1 MTEPSLPPPQGKP
14 ADLPPPQGQPADLP
28 PPQGQPYDLPPPPDA
43 PPPPAPA
50 AVPVG
55 EQWRQLDPRMLF
67 LGPARTLLSLAVPML
82 VAVFGFG
89 QGGGSQ
95 MAVRFAGLFATLAV
109 LFGLIP
115 WFTTRYRVTSGQL
128 QVRRGLLN
136 RTVLTAPLDRVRSVD
151 LEAGVLHRVLGLA
164 KVRIGTGVDD
174 TRIELDSLGRDA
186 AAELRRYLLRRIE
199 QTVTRP
205 AAAGVGPEATGP
217 AEEAG
222 EGTELARIDW
232 SWLRYAPFS
241 LSSLAV
247 VAGVGGVGSQ
257 VLGDV
262 DVDETVVQDAW
273 GWLTAQA
280 VPLLVLAAVL
290 LVLLAWVVVSTLN
303 YVLQWWRLRLV
314 REPGG
319 TLRLTRGLL
328 TTRSTTVEETRV
340 RGARVVEP
348 LLLRLVHGAELF
360 TLATGVG
367 SGGTTRVLPP
377 CPWTVT
383 RDVGHTV
390 LRSDRAL
397 SVPLVR
403 HGPRART
410 RQVIQTLDGA
420 VLVTAALA
428 VATWFLDWPW
438 PVVPAGAAVA
448 LLLSVGVGLLA
459 YRNLGHELTE
469 DHLIAGS
476 GALNRSR
483 TVLERGGII
492 GWVVRQTFFQRRRG
506 LATLVATTAAGPEQ
520 VEIRDLPLPQ
530 AVALADAATPGLLDE
545 WLLPAGDGAGRGRHR
560 S

>member
-1 MTEPSLPPPQGKP
+1 MTEPS
-14 ADLPPPQGQPADLP
+14 LP

-43 PPPPAPA
+43 PPSPPP

-67 LGPARTLLSLAVPML
+67 LGPARTLLSMAVPML
-82 VAVFGFG
+82 VAVFGLG
-89 QGGGSQ
+89 QGGGGEV
-95 MAVRFAGLFATLAV
+95 ALRFAGLFATMAV

-151 LEAGVLHRVLGLA
+151 LEGPLLHRMLGLA

-186 AAELRRYLLRRIE
+186 AAELRRYLLRRSE
-199 QTVTRP
+199 Q
-205 AAAGVGPEATGP
+205 AGVRSAVSGAGPEAAGP
-217 AEEAG
+217 PEEAG

-247 VAGVGGVGSQ
+247 VAGIGGVGSQ
-257 VLGDV
+257 VLRDV
-262 DVDETVVQDAW
+262 DVDETVVRDAW
-273 GWLTAQA
+273 GWLAAQA
-280 VPLLVLAAVL
+280 LPLLVLAGLL
-290 LVLLAWVVVSTLN
+290 LVLLAWVMVSTLN
-303 YVLQWWRLRLV
+303 YVIQWWRLRLV

-319 TLRLTRGLL
+319 TLRLTRGLV
-328 TTRSTTVEETRV
+328 TTRSTTVEEARV

-367 SGGTTRVLPP
+367 TGGTTRVLPP

-390 LRSDRAL
+390 LKSDRAL

-410 RQVIQTLDGA
+410 RQVIQALDGA
-420 VLVTAALA
+420 VLATAALA
-428 VATWFLDWPW
+428 TATWFLDWPW
-438 PVVPAGAAVA
+438 PVVPAGAAA
-448 LLLSVGVGLLA
+448 SLLLSVGVGLLA
-459 YRNLGHELTE
+459 YRNLGHQLTE
-469 DHLIAGS
+469 DHLVAGS

-492 GWVVRQTFFQRRRG
+492 GWVVQQTFFQRRRG

-520 VEIRDLPLPQ
+520 VEIRDIPLEQ
-530 AVALADAATPGLLDE
+530 AVALADAATPGMLEE
-545 WLLPAGDGAGRGRHR
+545 WLIPAGGGAGRGRHR